1 MSDLGDHMA
10 TLEARVPKADTR
22 RPIIVPIETFIPEP
36 YELLKPFHVVVQP
49 YEDEYVATFFDANIG
64 ATGDTQEEA
73 VANLKDMILTLYERF
88 CELGEGQLGP
98 EPRRQRRIL
107 QSLLKKV

>member
-1 MSDLGDHMA
+1 MPDRADRVA
-10 TLEARVPKADTR
+10 TLEAAVPKADTG
-22 RPIIVPIETFIPEP
+22 RPIIVPVETFLPEP

-49 YEDEYVATFFDANIG
+49 YEVEYVATFFDANIG

-73 VANLKDMILTLYERF
+73 VANLKDTILMLYERL
-88 CELGEGQLGP
+88 CELREGQLGP